1 MRAEEAHYQTMTTT
15 TGRVHSAEHAANST
29 PRPHAAEPTT
39 GDFSR
44 EEVLLA
50 SRNHAMPL
58 ELLRWDR
65 TPAGMHYLV
74 IHWDVPMVDPAAWR
88 LKIGGAVAEPVE
100 FSLADLR
107 ARDRMSMG
115 VTLECAGNGRS
126 LFQPRPVS
134 QPWIHGG
141 VSTAEWTGTPLV
153 ALMDEA
159 GLRPDAVELVFS
171 GLDRGFQGGVAHA
184 YERSL
189 PVRAA
194 VSGDVLLAYEMNGQP
209 LPPQHGFPLRLV
221 VPCWYGMAS
230 VKWLHRIDAV
240 TQAFEGFQQRFAYRL
255 QQDADDPGEPV
266 SRIRVRSLMA
276 PPGIP
281 DFLSRR
287 PIVPAGA
294 TKLVGRAWSGYG
306 LIKSVQVGVDGR
318 WLPAQLDEQDGKHA
332 WRGWSCFWQAEE
344 GDHELM
350 CRAEDDAGNIQP
362 LEPEWN
368 YQGMANNAVQRL
380 QVTVLPSISDGTA
393 LP

>member
-1 MRAEEAHYQTMTTT
+1 MRTEEAHHQSMTTT
-15 TGRVHSAEHAANST
+15 AGPAHSAEPTASST

-39 GDFSR
+39 GEFSR

-65 TPAGMHYLV
+65 TPAGMHFLV
-74 IHWDVPMVDPAAWR
+74 MHWDIPMVDPVTWR
-88 LKIGGAVAEPVE
+88 LKIGGAVDEPVE

-126 LFQPRPVS
+126 LLEPRPVS
-134 QPWIHGG
+134 QPWTHGG
-141 VSTAEWTGTPLV
+141 VGTAEWTGTPLV

-171 GLDRGFQGGVAHA
+171 GADHGFEGGVAHA

-194 VSGDVLLAYEMNGQP
+194 VSGAVLLAYEMNGQP

-221 VPCWYGMAS
+221 VPGWYGMAS
-230 VKWLHRIDAV
+230 VKWLHRVDAV

-266 SRIRVRSLMA
+266 TRIRVRSLMT

-281 DFLSRR
+281 DFISRR

-306 LIKSVQVGVDGR
+306 LIKSVQVGIDGR
-318 WLPAQLDEQDGKHA
+318 WLPAQLDEQDGRHA
-332 WRGWSCFWQAEE
+332 WRGWSCFWQAAE
-344 GDHELM
+344 GDHELS

-380 QVTVLPSISDGTA
+380 QVTVLPSVADGTA
-393 LP
+393 YP